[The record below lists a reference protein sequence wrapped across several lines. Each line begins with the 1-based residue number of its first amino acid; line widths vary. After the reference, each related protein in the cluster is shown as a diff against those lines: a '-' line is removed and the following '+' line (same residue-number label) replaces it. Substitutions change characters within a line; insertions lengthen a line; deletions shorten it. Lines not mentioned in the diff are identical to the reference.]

1 MTRVTGFSDS
11 FCGCAPGAVPVS
23 RVAHVGGRGDCR
35 CYDDVESAFP
45 ESDAAN
51 LDSDGWDWEPFEPS
65 WVREAQEARLRDDL
79 AAATSTPIGPDALQL
94 LSLLDPEAL
103 AASARRT
110 GTHDTCNDIHDDGAC
125 GNPDTAA
132 TLATGVAAEARRA
145 AEMLLDGVTVTQ
157 RLINHVQAIQQRLIA
172 AFCRPGVAI
181 PVSDLIDLA
190 GDDLGGALLAAA
202 AGVPPTDPVVGN
214 AASPR
219 AHTARAVA
227 DAATGN
233 GSAGPDRAGAF
244 SEGVPGLLR
253 EAVIKTAAAEL
264 GCALRLAPVTAR
276 MRCETA
282 LDLVDHLPG
291 TVAAQQSGDLES
303 YRARL
308 IADKLSV
315 LPVELRGRVE
325 RRILPVATTR
335 TLAGLRRV
343 IDREVIAADPAA
355 ARRRVERAKASRT
368 VYTTRGE
375 NDTGIFTAVISATD
389 AELASATLDTIAAS
403 LTAAGLTDGRT
414 TDQLRADAFT
424 DLVRTLATTGHA
436 TIGPHLA
443 GGACAH
449 DNGCGRVARDSHGD
463 ADRHGHAG
471 WCGVVLPWGR
481 PGSTVTLRRPVA
493 LNVYLNAATLAGLDD
508 QPGELVG
515 VGAITADPARA
526 LAASADTIRAIL
538 TRPAAPDRTCETI
551 LDAGRAVYRPPD
563 ATADYVTARD
573 RTCTF
578 PGCRTT
584 ARRCD
589 LDHRRPYDDGGDTC
603 PHNLDALCRTHHRLK
618 TFTAWRA
625 APDPDTGR
633 LVWTS
638 PLGRHYPAEQTHLL
652 HDRIEHAD
660 EQDTF
665 AAKTGGTGTGRSAPD
680 DPPPF

>member
-1 MTRVTGFSDS
+1 MTRIAGFSDPS
-11 FCGCAPGAVPVS
+11 CGCAPGAVPVS
-23 RVAHVGGRGDCR
+23 RVAHDYCR

-45 ESDAAN
+45 EPDAAN

-65 WVREAQEARLRDDL
+65 WVREAQEARLSDDL

-103 AASARRT
+103 AASARRA
-110 GTHDTCNDIHDDGAC
+110 GTHDTCNDIHDDNAC
-125 GNPDTAA
+125 GNPDITTTFAA
-132 TLATGVAAEARRA
+132 GIAAEARRA

-181 PVSDLIDLA
+181 PLSDLIDLA

-202 AGVPPTDPVVGN
+202 AVRATPTGPVVGN

-219 AHTARAVA
+219 TNTDCARADA
-227 DAATGN
+227 DAATGS
-233 GSAGPDRAGAF
+233 GSAGPHRVGAF
-244 SEGVPGLLR
+244 SEGVPSLLR
-253 EAVIKTAAAEL
+253 EAVIKTAAAEI

-276 MRCETA
+276 MRCVTA
-282 LDLVDHLPG
+282 MDLVDHLPS

-325 RRILPVATTR
+325 RRILPAATTR

-389 AELASATLDTIAAS
+389 AELAFATLDAIAAS

-436 TIGPHLA
+436 TIGPHPA

-449 DNGCGRVARDSHGD
+449 DVECGRVAGDPHGD
-463 ADRHGHAG
+463 AGR
-471 WCGVVLPWGR
+471 CGAVLPSGR

-493 LNVYLNAATLAGLDD
+493 LNVYLNAATLAGLNDR
-508 QPGELVG
+508 PGEVAG
-515 VGAITADPARA
+515 FGAITADTARA

-538 TRPAAPDRTCETI
+538 TRPAAPDRACETI

-573 RTCTF
+573 KTCTF

-584 ARRCD
+584 AAPTTAAATPARTTSTRC
-589 LDHRRPYDDGGDTC
+589 
-603 PHNLDALCRTHHRLK
+603 
-618 TFTAWRA
+618 A
-625 APDPDTGR
+625 APTTG
-633 LVWTS
+633 
-638 PLGRHYPAEQTHLL
+638 
-652 HDRIEHAD
+652 
-660 EQDTF
+660 
-665 AAKTGGTGTGRSAPD
+665 
-680 DPPPF
+680 